1 MPDLGKMKNV
11 SDLLEA
17 TKLLTHPEGMGVI
30 SPFKLRLREG
40 DLGVATIEFFWI
52 QLKGREELMT
62 TSRLSPHLKR
72 TNAASC
78 EKKIS

>member
-30 SPFKLRLREG
+30 SPFKLRLKEG
-40 DLGVATIEFFWI
+40 DLGVATIESFGF
-52 QLKGREELMT
+52 
-62 TSRLSPHLKR
+62 
-72 TNAASC
+72 N
-78 EKKIS
+78 